1 MSLRNLIRGETIDI
15 DNHNRGVNL
24 DIDDKAIHL
33 HKRFNKGCKRFAKS
47 EATFDLNR
55 DNRNI
60 TVVKRKG
67 PKADT
72 IIREIQK
79 AFEDDNLRH
88 DFVNDLIDSLQD
100 LAKFAQNHQY
110 YSVKRGTDERRLTQA
125 GADRI
130 LQIITRVYDYFKGPN
145 DELKSFHYDPAAGF
159 IVHFVALP
167 TKPGIAAK
175 TFRAKMLCCDK
186 QTPNGRN
193 FYVLADVHHIS
204 ISLSSSRKDLLDRS
218 NAAEQ

>member
-1 MSLRNLIRGETIDI
+1 MSLRNLISGETIDI

-33 HKRFNKGCKRFAKS
+33 HKRFNNGCKRFAKS

-79 AFEDDNLRH
+79 AFEDKNLRH

-100 LAKFAQNHQY
+100 LAKFAQDHQY

-145 DELKSFHYDPAAGF
+145 DELKSFRYDPAAGF
-159 IVHFVALP
+159 IAHFVALP
-167 TKPGIAAK
+167 TKPGIAAN
-175 TFRAKMLCCDK
+175 TFRAKTLCCDK

-193 FYVLADVHHIS
+193 FYVLADVHNIS

-218 NAAEQ
+218 NEEEQ